1 MGDAYER
8 EAMPGVGEVLFR
20 HKVTSPRWVIALTT
34 VLPSTV
40 LLGLGAAM
48 SFAGETGAGLA
59 LIGGGLGL
67 GALMGA
73 LMVTFAS
80 ARVVVSEGEL
90 HVQIGM
96 AGPRVPI
103 AEIESVTIAPSGGN
117 KLGMGASIDLRGN
130 RYIRLW
136 GRNEDAVHVRLKSG
150 TSIVLTT
157 KEPEPMAAAIREAL
171 ARRDRLAPRVRVD
184 AEREGVAVESDAPRV
199 SKSEVDE

>member
-1 MGDAYER
+1 
-8 EAMPGVGEVLFR
+8 MPGVGEVLFR

-34 VLPSTV
+34 LLPSTL
-40 LLGLGAAM
+40 LLGLGTAL
-48 SFAGETGAGLA
+48 SFVGKTGAGLA
-59 LIGGGLGL
+59 LVAGGLGL

-96 AGPRVPI
+96 AGPRVPM
-103 AEIESVTIAPSGGN
+103 AEIESVAIAPSGGN

-130 RYIRLW
+130 RYIRMW

-157 KEPEPMAAAIREAL
+157 KEPEPMAAALREAL
-171 ARRDRLAPRVRVD
+171 ARRDRMAPRVRVD
-184 AEREGVAVESDAPRV
+184 AEQEVVAVESEPPRT
-199 SKSEVDE
+199 SESEVDG

>member
-20 HKVTSPRWVIALTT
+20 HKVTSPRWLIALTT
-34 VLPSTV
+34 LFPSTV
-40 LLGLGAAM
+40 LLGLGAAV
-48 SFAGETGAGLA
+48 SFAGETGPGLA

-73 LMVTFAS
+73 LMVTLAS

-103 AEIESVTIAPSGGN
+103 AEIESVKIAPSGGN

-136 GRNEDAVHVRLKSG
+136 GRNEDAVHVALKNG

-157 KEPEPMAAAIREAL
+157 TEPQPMAAAIREAL
-171 ARRDRLAPRVRVD
+171 ARRDRSTPRVRVD
-184 AEREGVAVESDAPRV
+184 AALEVVVAESDARRV
-199 SKSEVDE
+199 SASEVDG

>member
-1 MGDAYER
+1 
-8 EAMPGVGEVLFR
+8 MPGVGEVLFR

-34 VLPSTV
+34 LFPSTL
-40 LLGLGAAM
+40 LLGLGTAL
-48 SFAGETGAGLA
+48 SFVGKTGAGLA
-59 LIGGGLGL
+59 LVAGGLGL

-96 AGPRVPI
+96 AGPRVPM
-103 AEIESVTIAPSGGN
+103 AEIESVAIAPSGGN

-130 RYIRLW
+130 RYIRMW

-157 KEPEPMAAAIREAL
+157 KEPEPMAAALREAL
-171 ARRDRLAPRVRVD
+171 ARRDRMAPRVRVD
-184 AEREGVAVESDAPRV
+184 AEQEVVAVESEPPRT
-199 SKSEVDE
+199 SESEVDG

>member
-1 MGDAYER
+1 MGDAYEQ

-20 HKVTSPRWVIALTT
+20 HKVTSPRWLIALTT
-34 VLPSTV
+34 LFPSTV
-40 LLGLGAAM
+40 LLGLGAAV
-48 SFAGETGAGLA
+48 SFAGETGPGLA

-73 LMVTFAS
+73 LMVTLAS

-103 AEIESVTIAPSGGN
+103 AEIESVKIAPSGGN

-136 GRNEDAVHVRLKSG
+136 GRNEDAVHVALKNG

-157 KEPEPMAAAIREAL
+157 TEPQPMAAAIREAL
-171 ARRDRLAPRVRVD
+171 ARRDRSTPRVRVD
-184 AEREGVAVESDAPRV
+184 AALEVVVAESDARRV
-199 SKSEVDE
+199 SASEVDG